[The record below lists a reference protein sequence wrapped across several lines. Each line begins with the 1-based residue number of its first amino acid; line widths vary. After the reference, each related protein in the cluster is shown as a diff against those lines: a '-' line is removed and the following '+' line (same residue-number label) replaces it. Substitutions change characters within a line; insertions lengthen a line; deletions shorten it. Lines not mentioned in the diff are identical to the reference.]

1 MALLDPSKLE
11 DAVRV
16 VTQLDENT
24 CDVSLK
30 VKGRRKAYSSTYN
43 HILKRRPNL
52 IELDLS
58 LHQTSYPIIYLEMT
72 TEMFSSTTSFSW
84 QSVCTLSLL
93 FHY

>member
-24 CDVSLK
+24 SDVSLK

-43 HILKRRPNL
+43 HTLKRGPNL

-72 TEMFSSTTSFSW
+72 TEMFSSTTSFFGSLLAL
-84 QSVCTLSLL
+84 SVCC
-93 FHY
+93 FHC